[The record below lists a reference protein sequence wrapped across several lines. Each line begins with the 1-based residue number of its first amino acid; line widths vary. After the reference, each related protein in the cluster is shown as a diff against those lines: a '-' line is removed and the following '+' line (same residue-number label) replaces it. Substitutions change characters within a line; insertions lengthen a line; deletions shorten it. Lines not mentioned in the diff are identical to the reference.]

1 MLTRLLGSRDERAA
15 RAAERFLEDH
25 ADVQAAAD
33 LLADI
38 VRREDRRQ
46 RARTTLFRAGA
57 AFVVSGWAAVML
69 TGMVRGWPGSFA
81 PFANIPMYAL
91 IGVAACFYGRWG
103 RSAPLLVRAALA
115 LGERGDGRALVP
127 LLRLSFHRNTF
138 SDGCAAK
145 EAFRLAPPLLARLQ
159 PSDRT
164 SEALLPPA
172 ERDALLR
179 ALCLRYPSNVGYHG
193 GRLLFYGPRPT
204 FASDAEAD
212 AYVALVETFARIGN
226 GDAVPVL
233 ATIAESAAETE
244 REKRVVRAAD
254 DCLTRLCR
262 RA

>member
-15 RAAERFLEDH
+15 RAAERLLDDH
-25 ADVQAAAD
+25 ADTQAAAD

-38 VRREDRRQ
+38 VRREDRRH

-57 AFVVSGWAAVML
+57 AIVVCGWAAVAL
-69 TGMVRGWPGSFA
+69 TGMMRGWPIPFA
-81 PFANIPMYAL
+81 PLTFMACGAFL
-91 IGVAACFYGRWG
+91 FVSACFYGRGG
-103 RSAPLLVRAALA
+103 RAPLLVRAILA
-115 LGERGDGRALVP
+115 LGERGDLRALAP
-127 LLRLSFHRNTF
+127 LLRLAFHRNTF
-138 SDGCAAK
+138 SDGGAAK
-145 EAFRLAPPLLARLQ
+145 EAFRLAPPLLAHLQ
-159 PSDRT
+159 PADRR
-164 SEALLPPA
+164 SEAFLPAA

-179 ALCLRYPSNVGYHG
+179 ALRLRYPSNVGYQE

-212 AYVALVETFARIGN
+212 AYVALVETFGRIGT

-244 REKRVVRAAD
+244 REKRVVAAAD
-254 DCLTRLCR
+254 KNLMRLCR